1 MTWTATGDPD
11 AFLDAAG
18 AFLRA
23 APAANSVTLTTVE
36 ALRVRGADEQGRS
49 APAAAG
55 VVAGAGRGA

>member
-36 ALRVRGADEQGRS
+36 ALRVRGADERALGARRCWRGGRRR
-49 APAAAG
+49 ARA
-55 VVAGAGRGA
+55 

>member
-1 MTWTATGDPD
+1 MTWTTTGDPD

-36 ALRVRGADEQGRS
+36 ALRARGAGDRRARRCSGGGGRR
-49 APAAAG
+49 ARP
-55 VVAGAGRGA
+55 